1 MFFYWRIQQD
11 LNCMGEFL
19 IFLDPSL
26 SRCWRVWMRRN
37 AAAIALAESPCP
49 QPEYRSHL
57 N

>member
-19 IFLDPSL
+19 IFRDPSL

-37 AAAIALAESPCP
+37 AAAIALAESTCM
-49 QPEYRSHL
+49 QPESRSHL